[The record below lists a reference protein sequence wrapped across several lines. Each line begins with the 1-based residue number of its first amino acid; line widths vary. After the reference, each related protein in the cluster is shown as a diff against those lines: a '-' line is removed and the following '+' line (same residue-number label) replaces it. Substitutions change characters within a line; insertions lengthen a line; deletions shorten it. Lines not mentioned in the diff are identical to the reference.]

1 MRSCKA
7 ECVWMPAEQLTL
19 LPETSDVDQ
28 HVRRHPRAREIQQRW
43 TLVALL
49 QKSVMG
55 EVHLHGISG
64 QVCDNRTRV

>member
-1 MRSCKA
+1 M
-7 ECVWMPAEQLTL
+7 WMPAEQLTL